1 MQFPAL
7 SLGSVWP
14 DVLPTS
20 TLASVAWTNSLGH
33 ALIKAV
39 TIEVGGQKIDSQ
51 YGEWLEIWNALT
63 QVAEKENGYN
73 HMIRNVLTDLKSSL
87 PSFCRNKTWKNSKNS
102 AIMINV

>member
-1 MQFPAL
+1 LINKIYLQVQFPAL

-14 DVLPTS
+14 DALPNA

-51 YGEWLEIWNALT
+51 YGEWFNLD
-63 QVAEKENGYN
+63 Q
-73 HMIRNVLTDLKSSL
+73 KSSE
-87 PSFCRNKTWKNSKNS
+87 PQISKYIVENPLRILQECYS
-102 AIMINV
+102 